1 MGWEGSY
8 WDMRFHILF
17 VNLAAV
23 DSSVPKSLHSRI
35 KCEKSFALTSK
46 VCWGLLFA
54 LFGNIVLGL
63 SYLISCYPGNLEKSE
78 THQKFI

>member
-8 WDMRFHILF
+8 WDMRLHILF

-23 DSSVPKSLHSRI
+23 VSSVPKSLHTRT
-35 KCEKSFALTSK
+35 KELCFDVKSTLG
-46 VCWGLLFA
+46 VLFA

-63 SYLISCYPGNLEKSE
+63 SYLISYYPGNLEKSE

>member
-8 WDMRFHILF
+8 WDMRLHILF

-23 DSSVPKSLHSRI
+23 DSSVPKSLHTRI

-54 LFGNIVLGL
+54 LFGNIFLGL
-63 SYLISCYPGNLEKSE
+63 SYLIPIIQG
-78 THQKFI
+78 I

>member
-1 MGWEGSY
+1 MEWEGSY
-8 WDMRFHILF
+8 WDMRLHILF

-23 DSSVPKSLHSRI
+23 DSSVPKSLHTRI

-54 LFGNIVLGL
+54 LFGNIFLGL
-63 SYLISCYPGNLEKSE
+63 SYLIPIIQG
-78 THQKFI
+78 I

>member
-8 WDMRFHILF
+8 WDMRLHILF

-23 DSSVPKSLHSRI
+23 VSSVPKSLHTRT

-46 VCWGLLFA
+46 VRWGFYLLCLEI
-54 LFGNIVLGL
+54 LFLDC
-63 SYLISCYPGNLEKSE
+63 LI
-78 THQKFI
+78 